1 MAEAVEGVGWMID
14 VDVVDFGNGAEE
26 IAESVGSVD
35 SQIAT

>member
-14 VDVVDFGNGAEE
+14 VDVVDFGNGAE